1 MLQFEPLCDVEC
13 YRRKVV
19 RGVDLCNAVRG
30 PALQQ
35 CENRQYEKET
45 NLDWP
50 VREPALRNGF
60 LFFNFPPK
68 AWTPG

>member
-1 MLQFEPLCDVEC
+1 MLQFEPLCDVELAIGK
-13 YRRKVV
+13 RP
-19 RGVDLCNAVRG
+19 GGELDSNAVDG

-50 VREPALRNGF
+50 VREPALSNGPF
-60 LFFNFPPK
+60 LDPIQCCC
-68 AWTPG
+68 T